1 MPAWLTLHPPEGVAF
16 ARVVGDDESVVIGRA
31 PDCGIVLAHD
41 SVSRHHARLARDGQG
56 AWVIEDL
63 GSKNGLRID
72 GLATAR
78 AVLGEARWFAVGDV
92 FAEFRALDAAA
103 AARIEQRAQ
112 TRRSSSREW
121 SAHLAAQ
128 RDPQR
133 MLSGL
138 IAGIVDLAECRRG
151 FLLVASREH
160 GPRVRACYAMDP
172 SELASQQFSGSRSA
186 VDRTLTERR
195 PLYISDRRDH
205 AWLRN
210 KPSVVAR
217 GIRALVCLPLMHDG
231 RLLGVAYADTDDEA
245 KTFTA
250 LDAQLLEAFADR
262 AAAMLVAD
270 EIGAA
275 LAAVEEWVAVEDA
288 RGERPRARGP
298 APAWD
303 RVTQAGLG

>member
-1 MPAWLTLHPPEGVAF
+1 MPAWLSLHPPEGVGF
-16 ARVVGDDESVVIGRA
+16 TRVVADDESLVLGRA
-31 PDCGIVLAHD
+31 ADCDLVLAHE
-41 SVSRHHARLARDGQG
+41 SVSRHHARLARDADG
-56 AWVIEDL
+56 AWILEDL

-72 GLATAR
+72 GLATRR
-78 AVLGEARWFAVGDV
+78 AVLGASRWFAVGDV
-92 FAEFRALDAAA
+92 FAEFRTLDAAA

-112 TRRSSSREW
+112 TRHSSSREW
-121 SAHLAAQ
+121 SAHLATQ

-151 FLLVASREH
+151 FLLVASRDQ

-217 GIRALVCLPLMHDG
+217 GIRALVCLPLVHDG

-245 KTFTA
+245 KTFTS

-275 LAAVEEWVAVEDA
+275 LAAVEQWVAVEDA
-288 RGERPRARGP
+288 RGERASARGP
-298 APAWD
+298 APAWTG
-303 RVTQAGLG
+303 VTAGGGA

>member
-1 MPAWLTLHPPEGVAF
+1 MPAFLVLHPPEGVAF
-16 ARVVGDDESVVIGRA
+16 ARTIADDESVLIGRA
-31 PDCGIVLAHD
+31 PDCAIVLAHD
-41 SVSRHHARLARDGQG
+41 SVSRRHARLARDPGG
-56 AWVIEDL
+56 AWTIEDL

-72 GLATAR
+72 GLATRR
-78 AVLGEARWFAVGDV
+78 AQLGESRWFAVGDV
-92 FAEFRALDAAA
+92 FAEFRVLDDAA

-112 TRRSSSREW
+112 ARRSHSREW
-121 SAHLAAQ
+121 SARLAIQ

-133 MLSGL
+133 MLSEL
-138 IAGIVDLAECRRG
+138 LAGIVDLAECRRG
-151 FLLVASREH
+151 FLLVSSRDR

-172 SELASQQFSGSRSA
+172 GEIERQEFSGSRSA
-186 VDRTLTERR
+186 VDRALTGRR
-195 PLYISDRRDH
+195 PVYMSDLREH

-245 KTFTA
+245 RTFTA

-262 AAAMLVAD
+262 AAALLVAD

-275 LAAVEEWVAVEDA
+275 LAQVEQWVAVEDA
-288 RGERPRARGP
+288 RGERSRASGP
-298 APAWD
+298 APAWTGASRID
-303 RVTQAGLG
+303 GA